1 MSDGRGS
8 TVWVESSLPLPKER
22 EPGIHSSGEMN
33 NEMLDHWSH
42 KVPSAAQR
50 SSEATD
56 LEKIGRSKSLGA
68 PAHGHGVFDGWND
81 GLDVQNV
88 RLPPL
93 EAVCKVD
100 GIEQQ
105 HTLGLMRMSPRRR
118 VETVSSSSIAKV
130 RFNREGYDG
139 FTPLVEHGSFAINE
153 KASVQGTL
161 DQVIHDLGRLDDDHA
176 YNNNG
181 FGRSSFDA
189 LLSHG
194 ASRADSRRRRSEE
207 SGQSKVP
214 SRAPEMMSGALSLD
228 GAMTVADALKMR
240 SSHGGQNGSTN
251 FCKLDSTGFT
261 VSVEPNVGRRK
272 VRTGTS
278 EGAHASQLVD
288 DHQHQTL
295 KSPNENKPISP
306 PLSIIDANL
315 HDTFGAHDWVAAGPS
330 VKGRNFIVSK
340 VPELSP
346 IRSQLSSPIGSP
358 LSSPNKLNPSHHQPR
373 VTKSVYTN
381 LSSHLNHDYLER
393 RKQARMD
400 AEIDASNSSAGY
412 IAEAKKVLDEAM
424 NFVSSE
430 NDIPDNISF
439 SHSGALDPLMKHL
452 KSVAGDD
459 VKCRSALRTLALLEA
474 NLPNRAIVSDLQGRR
489 ILMNVVSMCSASD
502 VKENAVQLLWDL
514 DEHAGADAAALLK
527 ENDLICLGDVL
538 CATESCEI
546 ASHAL
551 HFLKAAIDQPP
562 ESRPLISCSTLQ
574 DLAAKLTSETC
585 AHKHHLGDAAQ
596 YCLGET
602 LGALLSGVCVA
613 DASVK
618 ECQERILGSLLSC
631 KDPAQCQLLL
641 TVMSSL
647 VGRSRPRKIFVDI
660 GAVGK
665 IMIFS
670 GQNMDP
676 RLQARAFSL
685 LKALSSNTFSK
696 AASKQGG
703 SWYFDTNDHLD

>member
-1 MSDGRGS
+1 MSHGSGS
-8 TVWVESSLPLPKER
+8 TVWVESSLALQKDR

-33 NEMLDHWSH
+33 NDMLDHWSH

-50 SSEATD
+50 SGATD

-68 PAHGHGVFDGWND
+68 PTHGHGIFEGWND
-81 GLDVQNV
+81 GMDVQNA

-100 GIEQQ
+100 GIEHE

-118 VETVSSSSIAKV
+118 VATVSSSSMPKV
-130 RFNREGYDG
+130 EFDRKGYDG
-139 FTPLVEHGSFAINE
+139 FTSLVEDGSFAINE
-153 KASVQGTL
+153 KASAHGTL

-194 ASRADSRRRRSEE
+194 TNRPDSRRRRSEE
-207 SGQSKVP
+207 SGQCKIPRGS
-214 SRAPEMMSGALSLD
+214 ELSGALSLD

-240 SSHGGQNGSTN
+240 TSHAGQNGSTH
-251 FCKLDSTGFT
+251 FYKLDSTGFT

-288 DHQHQTL
+288 DHQHQTS
-295 KSPNENKPISP
+295 KSPNKNTSISP
-306 PLSIIDANL
+306 PLSIIDADL

-346 IRSQLSSPIGSP
+346 IRSQLNSPIGSP
-358 LSSPNKLNPSHHQPR
+358 MSSPNKLNSYHQPR
-373 VTKSVYTN
+373 VTKNVYTN

-400 AEIDASNSSAGY
+400 AEISASNSSAGY

-459 VKCRSALRTLALLEA
+459 VKCRSALRTLALLET

-602 LGALLSGVCVA
+602 LGALLSGVCVP
-613 DASVK
+613 DASAK

-631 KDPAQCQLLL
+631 KDPPQCQLLL

-660 GAVGK
+660 GAVEQ
-665 IMIFS
+665 IMMFS
-670 GQNMDP
+670 GQHMDP